1 MYLFLHF
8 YQESQLDYS
17 TCVLTQK
24 STKSSLTLIKN
35 RHKLHVQTGVPV
47 PKVKFPRVRVAWF
60 TAEWAPK
67 QNEAFEPG
75 RSPVWRVGLH
85 GFSTTDAENWSVFRS
100 WWLWAM
106 RRFNSSRLNFQEKQ
120 RTVQQCL
127 TTHAVLAVNL
137 VAEIFGAG
145 CGLWWYQ
152 FTL

>member
-60 TAEWAPK
+60 TADWAPK

-75 RSPVWRVGLH
+75 GLQYEELACT
-85 GFSTTDAENWSVFRS
+85 GFRRLTRKIEVF
-100 WWLWAM
+100 L
-106 RRFNSSRLNFQEKQ
+106 
-120 RTVQQCL
+120 
-127 TTHAVLAVNL
+127 
-137 VAEIFGAG
+137 GAG
-145 CGLWWYQ
+145 DYELWGGLIHPD
-152 FTL
+152 